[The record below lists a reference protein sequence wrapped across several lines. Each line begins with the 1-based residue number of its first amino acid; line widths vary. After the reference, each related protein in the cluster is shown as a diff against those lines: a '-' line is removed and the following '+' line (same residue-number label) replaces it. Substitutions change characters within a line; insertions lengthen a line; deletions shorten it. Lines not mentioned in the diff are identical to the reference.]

1 MKDSIVNNPNE
12 EDFLKQL
19 KAEIEEGKLDL
30 ENGDFIR
37 HEEVVEEL
45 KRKKLFKHNS

>member
-19 KAEIEEGKLDL
+19 KAGIERARREYAEG
-30 ENGDFIR
+30 NFIT
-37 HEEVVEEL
+37 HEEMIEEL
-45 KRKKLFKHNS
+45 KSKKII